1 MKVKDGRVH
10 LTNDAVQKQMADYGK
25 YEKGNKISY
34 DELNMYLSRLYGY
47 KNYKFKEII
56 LPKMKK
62 VTTDIIRACSG
73 SIDPQFRNNNFEI
86 FGLDFIIDA
95 DFNLWLIEVNTNPC
109 LEISCPLLSG
119 IIPKMIENALEYF
132 LP

>member
-1 MKVKDGRVH
+1 MKDGRVH